1 MTLSD
6 TSRISTLPAPL
17 PADAPAGIYVHVPFC
32 RHICPYCDFNTY
44 AGQEDRIPAYVDAV
58 VHELEL
64 RAGET
69 ADAPTLYFG
78 GGTPSLLAPA
88 QVARIVDAAVRYQGL
103 RSDAEVSLE
112 ANPET
117 LDKQTLRG
125 LRAAGVNRLS
135 IGIQSQ
141 QRAGLR
147 VLGRGHTAAT
157 ATDALATARLAGFE
171 NVSLDF
177 IYGWPGQSAEGWE
190 RDLATMLAWSPEHLS
205 LYALIVEPGTPMQLA
220 VRRGILRPLD
230 DDTVADRYDRA
241 VEVLGAAG
249 WEHYEISNWARE
261 SRFRSR
267 HNQLYWQNGPYLGI
281 GAGAFGTAR
290 GERVS
295 NHLLPA
301 RYIADLDGGRLPV
314 ATREAIDAETA
325 MAETM
330 MLGLRLLRDGVSNAD
345 FARRHGISITARFPD
360 AVERFAG
367 LRLVEWADGRLRLT
381 NRGTLVANEVCAA
394 FLP

>member
-1 MTLSD
+1 MTRLRLSGP
-6 TSRISTLPAPL
+6 LPAPL

-44 AGQEDRIPAYVDAV
+44 AGQEERIPAYVAAV
-58 VHELEL
+58 VREMEL
-64 RAGET
+64 RSGET
-69 ADAPTLYFG
+69 AGAPTLYFG
-78 GGTPSLLAPA
+78 GGTPSLLLPE
-88 QVARIVDAAVRYQGL
+88 QVARVVEAAARYQGL
-103 RSDAEVSLE
+103 RPDAEVSLE

-117 LDKQTLRG
+117 LDEETLRG

-147 VLGRGHTAAT
+147 VLGRGHTATT
-157 ATDALATARLAGFE
+157 ATDALALARLAGFE

-177 IYGWPGQSAEGWE
+177 IYGWPGQTAGDWE
-190 RDLATMLAWSPEHLS
+190 HDLATMLDWAPEHLS

-241 VEVLGAAG
+241 VAVLDAAG

-261 SRFRSR
+261 PRWRSR

-290 GERVS
+290 GERHS

-301 RYIADLDGGRLPV
+301 RYIADLDAGRLPV
-314 ATREAIDAETA
+314 ATRETIDAGTA

-330 MLGLRLLRDGVSNAD
+330 MLGLRLLGDGVSDED
-345 FARRHGISITARFPD
+345 FARRHGVRIADRYAG
-360 AVERFAG
+360 AVDRFAALG
-367 LRLVEWADGRLRLT
+367 LVEWAGDRLRLT
-381 NRGTLVANEVCAA
+381 PSGALVANEVCAA